1 MSKDDDDDDDD
12 DDAVKRLNKSQPRV
26 GFTFSFW

>member
-1 MSKDDDDDDDD
+1 MSKDDDDDD